1 MDTLSTLCQMT
12 SLCVTLC
19 YVQQGAAQIG
29 LAAKRGVG
37 VADLRGVAGVNGHVK
52 LRYITLYNVTLCC
65 FTLYHP
71 TRTINIR
78 VRVPGRG
85 GRGRGKKNKLV
96 FRSRSKHAN
105 PRRLLASPPPTHAHR
120 GAQVSER
127 VRQAGVRR
135 LVGEQPHLDGEL
147 GGQGN
152 RGGGGGEEGK
162 GELAFGDRSA

>member
-105 PRRLLASPPPTHAHR
+105 PRRLLASPPPPTRTVAPRFRNASARPGCGASLGSSHTSMGSWGGR
-120 GAQVSER
+120 GT
-127 VRQAGVRR
+127 
-135 LVGEQPHLDGEL
+135 
-147 GGQGN
+147 
-152 RGGGGGEEGK
+152 GEEG
-162 GELAFGDRSA
+162 GERRGRGN